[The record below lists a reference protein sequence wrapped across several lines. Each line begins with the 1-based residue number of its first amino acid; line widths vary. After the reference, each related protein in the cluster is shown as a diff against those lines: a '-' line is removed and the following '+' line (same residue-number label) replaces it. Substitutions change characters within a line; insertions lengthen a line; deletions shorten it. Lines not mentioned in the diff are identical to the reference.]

1 MPPRTTDK
9 GYHALLVVAGPAP
22 GCRLPSKTRPI
33 RHPAKQLWSVRG
45 AGTESPL
52 PQNWGRYQK
61 RLDIIKN
68 WHRVGVVV
76 QGTAIDGGNYSPD
89 VYLEVE
95 SRLETPEIRC
105 SRGRTDT

>member
-1 MPPRTTDK
+1 M
-9 GYHALLVVAGPAP
+9 VATRNMLRSGSP
-22 GCRLPSKTRPI
+22 GMI
-33 RHPAKQLWSVRG
+33 HPACQT
-45 AGTESPL
+45 AIQE
-52 PQNWGRYQK
+52 

-95 SRLETPEIRC
+95 AGWTTPEIRC